1 MAELEKDLKE
11 VDDKLVEAVDGVAK
25 KFFGQTR
32 TQALDT
38 HTCISCHKSATKFK
52 DEKSAT
58 EWRITG
64 LCQECQDDLFFEED

>member
-1 MAELEKDLKE
+1 MTEADKDLKKI
-11 VDDKLVEAVDGVAK
+11 DDKLVGAVDAVAK

-38 HTCISCHKSATKFK
+38 HTCVSCRKSATKFK
-52 DEKSAT
+52 DEKSAA

-64 LCQECQDDLFFEED
+64 LCQECQDAVFEED